1 MRRDGKN
8 ATNPAP
14 RRRRIFPSPGNQ
26 NWGRVTTEVW
36 NRLFED
42 EIFGRAA
49 QLAYYWLFSLFPLL
63 IFLTALLAF
72 LPIRDELSQWIGM
85 LSRVLPPDAFTLLN
99 DAFQQIAKHPRS
111 DLLSFGILAT
121 IWAASTGME
130 AIITSLNIAFDAP
143 LTRPWWKERS
153 LAIALTLGLAA
164 FIIAA
169 LAMIFFGGH
178 IGQQLSAA
186 FDFSRTFELV
196 WAVAQWPI
204 AIILVFLGIDL
215 VYYFAP
221 NLRRGELG
229 RRWEMFSPGAIFAV
243 VFWLLISL
251 GFRLYVSQFNAFNAT
266 YGALGGVMALMLWL
280 YLTGLAI
287 LVGGEI
293 NSVLRTAPSS
303 CRDAEN

>member
-1 MRRDGKN
+1 MRRAGKN
-8 ATNPAP
+8 ASDTAP
-14 RRRRIFPSPGNQ
+14 RRRRIFPSPRNLTWRQ
-26 NWGRVTTEVW
+26 VISAVW

-42 EIFGRAA
+42 EIFGRSA

-72 LPIRDELSQWIGM
+72 LPIQHRLDQWIDM
-85 LSRVLPPDAFTLLN
+85 LGKVLPPEAFTLLN
-99 DAFQQIAKHPRS
+99 DTFQRIARHPRR
-111 DLLSFGILAT
+111 DLLSFGILTT

-130 AIITSLNIAFDAP
+130 AIITSLNTAFDAP
-143 LTRPWWKERS
+143 ETRPWWKERS

-164 FIIAA
+164 FIITA
-169 LAMIFFGGH
+169 LALIFFGEH
-178 IGQQLSAA
+178 IGEELATS
-186 FDFSRTFELV
+186 FGFSRTFETV

-204 AIILVFLGIDL
+204 VIILVFLGIDL

-221 NLRRGELG
+221 NLRRGEQG
-229 RRWEMFSPGAIFAV
+229 RRWEMFTPGAIFAV
-243 VFWLLISL
+243 AFWLLISL
-251 GFRLYVSQFNAFNAT
+251 GLRLYVSQFSAFNAT

-293 NSVLRTAPSS
+293 NSVLRSSPSG
-303 CRDAEN
+303 N